1 MDILKISIEVPM
13 TTKYQPAQIAF
24 RYRTSDSPAGVTR
37 ETAQRLAEV
46 LGVAETQAIHL
57 ALHELAVKV
66 LPQYEPDS
74 GALTPAQ
81 LKQVRKLAGKVDTS
95 RVRSSLFDDESE

>member
-1 MDILKISIEVPM
+1 M

-57 ALHELAVKV
+57 ALHELASRCCRSTSPTRARSRQRSSSK
-66 LPQYEPDS
+66 S
-74 GALTPAQ
+74 A
-81 LKQVRKLAGKVDTS
+81 KLAGKVDTS

>member
-1 MDILKISIEVPM
+1 MA
-13 TTKYQPAQIAF
+13 TKYQPAQIAF

-57 ALHELAVKV
+57 ALHEMAVKV
-66 LPQYEPDS
+66 LPQYEPDG
-74 GALTPAQ
+74 GALTAAQ

-95 RVRSSLFDDESE
+95 IVRSSLFGDDTG

>member
-1 MDILKISIEVPM
+1 MEAKN
-13 TTKYQPAQIAF
+13 QPAQIAF

-57 ALHELAVKV
+57 ALHEMAVRV
-66 LPQYEPDS
+66 LPQYKPDQ

-81 LKQVRKLAGKVDTS
+81 LKQVRKLAGKVETS
-95 RVRSSLFDDESE
+95 FVRSSLFGNDSE

>member
-1 MDILKISIEVPM
+1 MA
-13 TTKYQPAQIAF
+13 TKYQSAQIAF

-37 ETAQRLAEV
+37 ETAQRLARM

-57 ALHELAVKV
+57 ALHEMALKV
-66 LPQYEPDS
+66 LPQYEPDD

-81 LKQVRKLAGKVDTS
+81 LRQIRRLAGTVDTGV
-95 RVRSSLFDDESE
+95 VRSSLFGDESE

>member
-1 MDILKISIEVPM
+1 MA
-13 TTKYQPAQIAF
+13 TKYQPAQIAF

-57 ALHELAVKV
+57 ALHEMAVRV
-66 LPQYEPDS
+66 LPQYEPDEA
-74 GALTPAQ
+74 ALTPAQ

-95 RVRSSLFDDESE
+95 HVRSSLFGDEPE